1 MISRIDVWKL
11 SEERL
16 CDTKFQQII
25 MDFNEGNNAKM
36 KQYEDKDTSYEYTK
50 LYMFEPDLKL
60 IPDYFDFEP
69 VKYDILEVEYFYT
82 TELFDQ

>member
-1 MISRIDVWKL
+1 
-11 SEERL
+11 
-16 CDTKFQQII
+16 
-25 MDFNEGNNAKM
+25 
-36 KQYEDKDTSYEYTK
+36 
-50 LYMFEPDLKL
+50 MFEPDLKL